1 MMRGVFGGFLEG
13 TPAPGTTTKNF
24 YETALYKNI
33 ILGITI
39 AAILVILYILYA
51 FLRTKLIVNL
61 TYSRQFAEKGSYEG
75 DEIQLIETIY
85 NKSFLPFFFIDIEYY
100 IYNELQYDGYE
111 IDRARNM
118 QYTRS
123 RFYIILPFMQIRR
136 KHTIKLLKRGY
147 YTLDNVTIIY
157 SRRERHISAPADV
170 YVYPKLTGIDDL
182 PIPSSSMQG
191 DAFSRQWL
199 IKDPFSVS
207 GIREYRFGDP
217 FNSINFKATAK
228 SGKMNIDG
236 IRVNNRDFCS
246 NRNFMIYLN
255 FQTDTEKSMPY
266 QTYEK
271 LMERGLSYAS
281 ALLREAF
288 NFGYRA
294 GFAANCT
301 MLDGEKLVRF
311 PMTQGAVNYEEI
323 LCHMA
328 QMRMSEGV
336 SFASLLQNDVLG
348 GLCDSEVFLLTTYMN
363 ETLDGV
369 VDNFHRFGNN
379 VTVIMLGDLKD

>member
-1 MMRGVFGGFLEG
+1 MMTFSRFLAGE
-13 TPAPGTTTKNF
+13 TVSAPSNEENF
-24 YETALYKNI
+24 FESAVYRNI
-33 ILGITI
+33 MMAVTI

-51 FLRTKLIVNL
+51 FLRKKLIGRL
-61 TYSRQFAEKGSYEG
+61 SYSRTFSEKGSYEG
-75 DEIQLIETIY
+75 DELLLIETIY
-85 NKSFLPFFFIDIEYY
+85 NRSLLPFFFIDIEYY
-100 IYNELQYDGYE
+100 IYNELQYDDYE
-111 IDRARNM
+111 IDRNRNM

-123 RFYIILPFMQIRR
+123 RFYIILPFQQIRR

-147 YTLDNVTIIY
+147 YTLDTITILY
-157 SRRERHISAPADV
+157 SRKERRLSAPAEV

-199 IKDPFSVS
+199 IRDPFSIS

-217 FNSINFKATAK
+217 FNSINFKATAR

-255 FQTDTEKSMPY
+255 FQTDTEVSMHFSI
-266 QTYEK
+266 YEK
-271 LMERGLSYAS
+271 LMERGLSYAA

-301 MLDGEKLVRF
+301 LITGETSLKF
-311 PMTQGAVNYEEI
+311 PMTQGAINYEEI
-323 LCHMA
+323 LCYMA
-328 QMRMSEGV
+328 KMRMTEGI
-336 SFASLLQNDVLG
+336 SFASLLQSDILG

-363 ETLDGV
+363 DTLDTV